1 MRQTKVRFIESEPGK
16 LSILEVEAPP
26 NHPIHNYLAEAVA
39 RLGLQIVQREMR
51 FQAGHSVQRIHLAA
65 PDGGAIE
72 PQSRLQ
78 LQSLL
83 ISSADGRPGPLSEQL
98 RSTR

>member
-26 NHPIHNYLAEAVA
+26 NHPIHHYLAEAVA

-51 FQAGHSVQRIHLAA
+51 SQTGHSVQRIHLAA
-65 PDGGAIE
+65 ADGGAVE

-83 ISSADGRPGPLSEQL
+83 ISSADGRAAPPSEQ
-98 RSTR
+98 RPSTR